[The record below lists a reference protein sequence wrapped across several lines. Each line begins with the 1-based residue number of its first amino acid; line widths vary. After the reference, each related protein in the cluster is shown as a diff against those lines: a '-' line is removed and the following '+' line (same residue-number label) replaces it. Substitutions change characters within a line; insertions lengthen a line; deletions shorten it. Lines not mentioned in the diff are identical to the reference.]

1 MAWFSSKCRPGWK
14 LVEQFT
20 IPLDQV
26 TMSRTRISH
35 TTAYR
40 YSEPVS
46 FGIHRLVIR
55 PREGHDLQ
63 VESLSL
69 KVSPAAAVS
78 WHRDIFGNSIALAS
92 FSEPADLL
100 EFSSEA
106 VVCRR
111 DHPSHRRLLDV
122 LPIKFPVQYSEIE
135 ASVAE
140 GYLRSVYQ
148 TESAELRDWAEATFA
163 ANFGDDAVL
172 LVEKI
177 NEWIH
182 RSIRYRRREDR
193 GVQNPLETLQ
203 LGSGS
208 CRDMA
213 TLLLEAARA
222 LGLAARFASGYLD
235 GAASRAG
242 QAVTHAWAEVY
253 FPEHGWFGC
262 DPSLGEGTSE
272 KHIVCGVSSHPR
284 GVMPVSG
291 YYSGSRRS
299 YLAMDV
305 HVDIRPF
312 GTVKGSASGAQ
323 PSICGDRQW
332 IPERTSAGA

>member
-1 MAWFSSKCRPGWK
+1 MPF
-14 LVEQFT
+14 
-20 IPLDQV
+20 DQV
-26 TMSRTRISH
+26 AMSRIRISH

-63 VESLSL
+63 VETLSL
-69 KVSPAAAVS
+69 KVSPAAAIS
-78 WHRDIFGNSIALAS
+78 WHRDIFGNSIGLAS

-111 DHPSHRRLLDV
+111 DHTSYRRLLDV
-122 LPIKFPVQYSEIE
+122 LPIKFPVRYSEIE

-140 GYLRSVYQ
+140 GYLKSVYH
-148 TESAELRDWAEATFA
+148 TD
-163 ANFGDDAVL
+163 NAVL

-177 NEWIH
+177 TEWIH

-193 GVQNPLETLQ
+193 GVQSPLETLQ
-203 LGSGS
+203 LRSGS

-222 LGLAARFASGYLD
+222 LGVAARFASGYLD

-305 HVDIRPF
+305 RVDIRPF
-312 GTVKGSASGAQ
+312 GTAKGSASGAQ
-323 PSICGDRQW
+323 PSMRSDRQW
-332 IPERTSAGA
+332 IPERT

>member
-1 MAWFSSKCRPGWK
+1 MI
-14 LVEQFT
+14 EQFA
-20 IPLDQV
+20 ISLDQV
-26 TMSRTRISH
+26 SMIRIRISH

-63 VESLSL
+63 VENLSL

-111 DHPSHRRLLDV
+111 DHTSHRRLLDV
-122 LPIKFPVQYSEIE
+122 LPIKFPVRYSEIE
-135 ASVAE
+135 ASVAG
-140 GYLRSVYQ
+140 GYLDSVYR
-148 TESAELRDWAEATFA
+148 TETEELREWAEATFA
-163 ANFGDDAVL
+163 PNSGDDAVL
-172 LVEKI
+172 LVERI

-182 RSIRYRRREDR
+182 RSVRYRRREDR
-193 GVQNPLETLQ
+193 GVQSSLETLR

-213 TLLLEAARA
+213 TLLLETARA
-222 LGLAARFASGYLD
+222 LRLAARFASGYLD
-235 GAASRAG
+235 GSASRAG

-291 YYSGSRRS
+291 YYSGSSGS
-299 YLAMDV
+299 YLTMEV
-305 HVDIRPF
+305 SVDIKPLE
-312 GTVKGSASGAQ
+312 TASKPGSETQQS
-323 PSICGDRQW
+323 PVYDHRQ
-332 IPERTSAGA
+332 

>member
-1 MAWFSSKCRPGWK
+1 MPF
-14 LVEQFT
+14 
-20 IPLDQV
+20 DQV
-26 TMSRTRISH
+26 AMSRIRISH

-63 VESLSL
+63 VETLSL
-69 KVSPAAAVS
+69 KVSPAAAIS
-78 WHRDIFGNSIALAS
+78 WHRDIFGNSIGLAS

-111 DHPSHRRLLDV
+111 DHTSHRRLLDV
-122 LPIKFPVQYSEIE
+122 LPIKFPVRYSEME

-140 GYLRSVYQ
+140 GYLKSVYH
-148 TESAELRDWAEATFA
+148 TESAKLREWAEATFA
-163 ANFGDDAVL
+163 ANSGDNAVL

-177 NEWIH
+177 TEWIY

-193 GVQNPLETLQ
+193 GVQSPLETLQ

-222 LGLAARFASGYLD
+222 LGVAARFASGYLD
-235 GAASRAG
+235 GVASRAG

-291 YYSGSRRS
+291 YYSGPRRS

-305 HVDIRPF
+305 RVDIRPF
-312 GTVKGSASGAQ
+312 GPAKESASGAQ
-323 PSICGDRQW
+323 PSMRSERQW
-332 IPERTSAGA
+332 VPERT

>member
-1 MAWFSSKCRPGWK
+1 MIR
-14 LVEQFT
+14 
-20 IPLDQV
+20 I
-26 TMSRTRISH
+26 RISH

-63 VESLSL
+63 VETLSL

-111 DHPSHRRLLDV
+111 DHTSYRRLLDV

-135 ASVAE
+135 ASVAG
-140 GYLRSVYQ
+140 GYLESVYH
-148 TESAELRDWAEATFA
+148 TENEELREWAEATFA
-163 ANFGDDAVL
+163 PNSGDDAVL
-172 LVEKI
+172 LVETI

-182 RSIRYRRREDR
+182 RRSAIA
-193 GVQNPLETLQ
+193 GETIVACKAHSRLY
-203 LGSGS
+203 
-208 CRDMA
+208 DW
-213 TLLLEAARA
+213 EAAPAETWLPCCSRPPEPCGWRPVLPA
-222 LGLAARFASGYLD
+222 VTWT
-235 GAASRAG
+235 AASRAG

-305 HVDIRPF
+305 RVDIKPF
-312 GTVKGSASGAQ
+312 GDSKIS
-323 PSICGDRQW
+323 D
-332 IPERTSAGA
+332 PERSHRRVSTANRFQNELKGA

>member
-1 MAWFSSKCRPGWK
+1 LKKFQAHWK
-14 LVEQFT
+14 SIEQFARW
-20 IPLDQV
+20 LDRIA
-26 TMSRTRISH
+26 MSRIRISH
-35 TTAYR
+35 ITSYR

-69 KVSPAAAVS
+69 KVSPSAAVS
-78 WHRDIFGNSIALAS
+78 WHRDIFGNSIGLAS

-100 EFSSEA
+100 EFSSEV

-111 DHPSHRRLLDV
+111 DHTSHRRLLDV
-122 LPIKFPVQYSEIE
+122 LPIEFPVQYSDIE
-135 ASVAE
+135 ASVAG
-140 GYLRSVYQ
+140 GYLKSVYRS
-148 TESAELRDWAEATFA
+148 ESEELREWAKATFA
-163 ANFGDDAVL
+163 PSSGEDAVL
-172 LVEKI
+172 LVDRI

-193 GVQNPLETLQ
+193 GVQSPLETLR
-203 LGSGS
+203 LSSGS

-213 TLLLEAARA
+213 ALLLETARA
-222 LGLAARFASGYLD
+222 LRLAARFASGYLD

-262 DPSLGEGTSE
+262 DPSLGVGTSE

-305 HVDIRPF
+305 SVDIKALAPAGRPEAE
-312 GTVKGSASGAQ
+312 VQHASLCQDNG
-323 PSICGDRQW
+323 W
-332 IPERTSAGA
+332 IPERTSSEA

>member
-1 MAWFSSKCRPGWK
+1 
-14 LVEQFT
+14 
-20 IPLDQV
+20 
-26 TMSRTRISH
+26 MSRLGISH

-40 YSEPVS
+40 YAEPVS
-46 FGIHRLVIR
+46 FGLHRLVIR

-69 KVSPAAAVS
+69 RVSPSAAVS
-78 WHRDIFGNSIALAS
+78 WHRDIFGNSIALAA

-106 VVCRR
+106 VVCRS
-111 DHPSHRRLLDV
+111 DHTSHRHLLAV
-122 LPIKFPVQYSEIE
+122 LPIKFPVEYSEIE

-140 GYLRSVYQ
+140 GYLESVYRN
-148 TESAELRDWAEATFA
+148 ENERIREWAEATFA
-163 ANFGDDAVL
+163 PHSGDDAVL

-193 GVQNPLETLQ
+193 GVQSPLETLR
-203 LGSGS
+203 LESGS

-222 LGLAARFASGYLD
+222 LRLAARFASGYLD
-235 GAASRAG
+235 GTASRAG
-242 QAVTHAWAEVY
+242 HAVTHAWAEVY

-262 DPSLGEGTSE
+262 DPSLGEETSE

-299 YLAMDV
+299 YLTMDV
-305 HVDIRPF
+305 RVDIKPLEMINRS
-312 GTVKGSASGAQ
+312 GSETQ
-323 PSICGDRQW
+323 PPSVCDDNHGFQD
-332 IPERTSAGA
+332 ELEEA

>member
-1 MAWFSSKCRPGWK
+1 LAFPAAGK
-14 LVEQFT
+14 VFEQLA
-20 IPLDQV
+20 ISLDKI
-26 TMSRTRISH
+26 TMSRIRISH
-35 TTAYR
+35 TTSYR
-40 YSEPVS
+40 YSAPVS

-63 VESLSL
+63 IENLSL

-106 VVCRR
+106 IVCRR
-111 DHPSHRRLLDV
+111 DHTSHRRLLDV
-122 LPIKFPVQYSEIE
+122 LPIKYPVRYSEIE
-135 ASVAE
+135 ASVAG
-140 GYLRSVYQ
+140 GYLESVYRSE
-148 TESAELRDWAEATFA
+148 TEELRAWAETTFA
-163 ANFGDDAVL
+163 PTSGDDAVL
-172 LVEKI
+172 LVEGI

-182 RSIRYRRREDR
+182 RSIRYRRRDDR
-193 GVQNPLETLQ
+193 GVQSPLETLR

-213 TLLLEAARA
+213 TLLLEAART
-222 LGLAARFASGYLD
+222 LRLAARFASGYLD

-272 KHIVCGVSSHPR
+272 KHIVCGVSYHPR

-291 YYSGSRRS
+291 YYSGSRRNFLTMEVS
-299 YLAMDV
+299 
-305 HVDIRPF
+305 VDIKALVAANRPE
-312 GTVKGSASGAQ
+312 SGVQ
-323 PSICGDRQW
+323 RPSLCEEREGV
-332 IPERTSAGA
+332 PERSSRQA